1 MISIIPPKI
10 INKKINKTN
19 LFGFLTLKAM
29 LAKNKQLNDESY
41 QFLEIL
47 EVLEEGRE
55 TKKQL
60 PVIGK

>member
-1 MISIIPPKI
+1 MV
-10 INKKINKTN
+10 
-19 LFGFLTLKAM
+19 FLTLKAM

-41 QFLEIL
+41 QFLEIQV
-47 EVLEEGRE
+47 VLEEDIE

>member
-1 MISIIPPKI
+1 MV
-10 INKKINKTN
+10 
-19 LFGFLTLKAM
+19 FLTLKAM
-29 LAKNKQLNDESY
+29 LAKNKQLNDEPY

-47 EVLEEGRE
+47 AVLEEGRE

>member
-1 MISIIPPKI
+1 MV
-10 INKKINKTN
+10 
-19 LFGFLTLKAM
+19 FLTLKAM

-47 EVLEEGRE
+47 AVLEEGIE